1 MMEQRMKYRYISVQS
16 PIGGEKGGKRVRTWA
31 VLSMLL
37 LCAMLLVASTPLTTE
52 TPSRWLR
59 DVQQYVDETMHRLFD
74 DRAATLP
81 LVPTTNLAT
90 RVEEPHPFTAVLSGT
105 EPLTGVPTVFP
116 TETDRPI
123 VVMVENSFRA
133 RPQSG
138 LIDADIVYEALAEG
152 NITRFVAVFHSASPS
167 VIGPV
172 RSIRPYFVQLAH
184 GLDGLLVH
192 AGWSQDAMI
201 AIERLGV
208 DHLDQVYGDHKYYWR
223 DRSRRAPHNLYTGID
238 RVREAFSDQK
248 MRTAWN
254 VRALDFALDQVVYP
268 EGVPTHDVVIP
279 YLGGYRAGYT
289 YDKLLGVY
297 VRTMN
302 GAVHKDKTSDRALT
316 ANNVLIVEARHR
328 ILDKVGRRD
337 VDIQS
342 GGRAVLLQSGR
353 RQDVWWK
360 WTGGIIRPY
369 VALEAPDAI
378 PLIPGTTW
386 IQIVEQLDRVAFSE
400 TTP

>member
-1 MMEQRMKYRYISVQS
+1 MRK
-16 PIGGEKGGKRVRTWA
+16 WA
-31 VLSMLL
+31 MVTMLL
-37 LCAMLLVASTPLTTE
+37 LCSMLLVASTPLSTE
-52 TPSRWLR
+52 KPIRWLS
-59 DVQQYVDETMHRLFD
+59 DIQQYVDETMHRLFD

-81 LVPTTNLAT
+81 IPPTPEQHTHVVDT
-90 RVEEPHPFTAVLSGT
+90 QPFTAVLSGIH
-105 EPLTGVPTVFP
+105 PLTGVTTMFP
-116 TETDRPI
+116 AGAQRPI
-123 VVMVENSFRA
+123 VVMIENSYRA

-152 NITRFVAVFHSASPS
+152 NITRFVAVFHSTSPS

-184 GLDGLLVH
+184 GLDALLVH

-201 AIERLGV
+201 TIERLGV

-238 RVREAFSDQK
+238 RIQEAFSDRAL
-248 MRTAWN
+248 RTEWDA
-254 VRALDFALDQVVYP
+254 RALDFALDQIRHP
-268 EGVPTHDVVIP
+268 EGIPTREVVIP

-289 YDKLLGVY
+289 YDDTLGVY
-297 VRTMN
+297 VRMMN
-302 GAVHKDKTSDRALT
+302 GDVHKDKTSDRALT

-369 VALEAPDAI
+369 VVLEAPDAI

-386 IQIVEQLDRVAFSE
+386 IQIVEQLDRVAY
-400 TTP
+400 P

>member
-1 MMEQRMKYRYISVQS
+1 MRKWTIA
-16 PIGGEKGGKRVRTWA
+16 W
-31 VLSMLL
+31 MLL
-37 LCAMLLVASTPLTTE
+37 LCSMLLVASTPLATE
-52 TPSRWLR
+52 KPSGWLS
-59 DVQQYVDETMHRLFD
+59 DVQHYVDDMMHRLFD

-81 LVPTTNLAT
+81 IVSNNDVHTDA
-90 RVEEPHPFTAVLSGT
+90 VAAHPFTAVVSGT
-105 EPLTGVPTVFP
+105 EPLTGVPTMFP
-116 TETDRPI
+116 TGNVRPI
-123 VVMVENSFRA
+123 VVMIENSFRA

-152 NITRFVAVFHSASPS
+152 NITRFVAVFHSTAPS

-184 GLDGLLVH
+184 GLDALLVH

-238 RVREAFSDQK
+238 RIREAFSDRAL
-248 MRTAWN
+248 RTAWDAR
-254 VRALDFALDQVVYP
+254 VLDFALDQVLYP
-268 EGVPTHDVVIP
+268 EGIPTRAVVIP

-289 YDKLLGVY
+289 YDETLGVY

-302 GAVHKDKTSDRALT
+302 GAVHIDKTSDRALT

-342 GGRAVLLQSGR
+342 GGRAVLMQSGR

-386 IQIVEQLDRVAFSE
+386 IQIVEQLDRVTFPEGA
-400 TTP
+400 P